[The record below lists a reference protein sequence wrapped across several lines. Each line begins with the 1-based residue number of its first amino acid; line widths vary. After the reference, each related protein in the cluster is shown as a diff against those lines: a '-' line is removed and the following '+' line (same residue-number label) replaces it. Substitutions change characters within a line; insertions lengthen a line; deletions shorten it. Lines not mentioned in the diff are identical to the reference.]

1 MISFS
6 EIPPAKVPLRIASL
20 GHSVATNLNNYSY
33 EPKNYLDDA
42 RQKLNAASIYEKE
55 PLGHHSI
62 QEKEKPADRYSVGFT
77 RVWIPLRETE
87 SVGIRTLLLSHFFIV
102 KC

>member
-6 EIPPAKVPLRIASL
+6 EIPPAKAPLRIALL

-62 QEKEKPADRYSVGFT
+62 QEK
-77 RVWIPLRETE
+77 
-87 SVGIRTLLLSHFFIV
+87 
-102 KC
+102 